1 MTLILLIYLL
11 APVAIIFA
19 FQRFKLAQKIG
30 TIILAYAVG
39 IVLALT
45 GAVEFEGPDAVA
57 FDKIQRT
64 IMNLTVPL
72 AIPLM
77 LFNVDFKLWT
87 RSLPKTI
94 WAFVAGIVSV
104 IVAIVSGFFIFRNS
118 GVAELNNVA
127 GLMMGIYSGG
137 TVNFFA
143 LGEALSVNPETIVF
157 VYAFEMVVTFPFVIF
172 IASGGYKLFRRF
184 LPFASQTDDQKLPT
198 NNVEISIESY
208 SGMLQPRIVAQM
220 AVALLIAVAFAGVG
234 AGLSLLITGKLSELV
249 VILTVTTLAIAASFV
264 KKIRTLPKTFELG
277 MVFILMFSVVVASQ
291 FDITT
296 LYRTSHLLYFIL
308 YIMVVSIV
316 LHLLLCRLFKVE
328 GDLFTVASVGL
339 LCSPPFVP
347 PIVSAIKNPR
357 MLISGVVIGL
367 AGYAV
372 GTYLGIAI
380 ASILK

>member
-1 MTLILLIYLL
+1 MTLILIIYLL

-45 GAVEFEGPDAVA
+45 GAVEFDGAEAVA

-94 WAFVAGIVSV
+94 WAFVAGIVAV
-104 IVAIVSGFFIFRNS
+104 LVAIVSGFFIFRNS
-118 GVAELNNVA
+118 GITELNNVA

-172 IASGGYKLFRRF
+172 IASGGYKCFRRF
-184 LPFASQTDDQKLPT
+184 LPFATQADAQNLQQD
-198 NNVEISIESY
+198 NVDISIESY
-208 SGMLQPRIVAQM
+208 SGMLQPRTIVQM
-220 AVALLIAVAFAGVG
+220 AVALLVAVAFAGIG
-234 AGLSLLITGKLSELV
+234 AALSLLITGKLSELV
-249 VILTVTTLAIAASFV
+249 VILTVTTLAIAASFI
-264 KKIRTLPKTFELG
+264 KKIRALPKTFELG

-296 LYRTSHLLYFIL
+296 LYRTSRLLYFIL

-316 LHLLLCRLFKVE
+316 LHLLLCRLFKIE

-380 ASILK
+380 ASILR